1 MRSVPIVMRGVF
13 RSALRIALQEI
24 IDGTEAQSEVRTP
37 SKVPFSKGGGEG
49 RSQPALV
56 QVGELSVA
64 RQALEGAALAPVWP
78 LCVF

>member
-37 SKVPFSKGGGEG
+37 SKVTPI
-49 RSQPALV
+49 Q
-56 QVGELSVA
+56 
-64 RQALEGAALAPVWP
+64 
-78 LCVF
+78 